1 MTFAA
6 FPLPFILAL
15 MGVVSA
21 LVIGVYLLRR
31 TPRPIVV
38 SNVDFWL
45 KAAQKAKPRLL
56 ASLRIP
62 LIALL
67 VSLLCALAMVALIG
81 DPRFGAGVR
90 GTTVIVIDAGHSMGA
105 EGRDGTRRIDQ
116 ATLEVERWVERS
128 TIAGEVAIVR
138 AGVRPS
144 VLLPLTEHG
153 GDLDRAL
160 RGLVTDDAPSDI
172 EAAVALADAIVIARS
187 EAVRGASNSDGAIAL
202 GQILLVTDQTFEGAA
217 RAPVVTLPVGART
230 DTVGIVGFAARRVPE
245 AVGEYA
251 VRLEVEN
258 FSTHEAR
265 LRAHVVDGD
274 VSLLDE
280 RVTLA
285 PRERHALQAGGFSS
299 RGAELHATLESIT
312 IEGSE
317 DGFTHDDEGVALV
330 PALDAT
336 RVLLVT
342 AGDRY
347 LEAALQSHPGLDVVV
362 MTTAQLAAETTQSLA
377 RFHAL
382 VLHRTSL
389 PAGVEHRAVLAF
401 APTAS
406 AQFGLDDALRAP
418 LITGSLASHPALQS
432 VRFDDVRVSQARA
445 FAERPGD
452 QVLVRSR
459 EHVLAFARQ
468 ERRGRVIG
476 FGFDTTG
483 TDLVTREAF
492 PLLVHDAL
500 RWTADRLER
509 NPIPAPVGGTLVA
522 EAGED
527 ITGPDG
533 ETIATGELPVIT
545 QQGLYRIGDRAQA
558 FSASRHAGP
567 LSGRATGGRFL
578 AASQLPPLAVI
589 IALALIFVMLA
600 EWALLHRGRL
610 G

>member
-6 FPLPFILAL
+6 FTLPFILAL
-15 MGVVSA
+15 MGMVSA

-31 TPRPIVV
+31 TPRPVVV
-38 SNVDFWL
+38 SNIDFWL
-45 KAAQKAKPRLL
+45 KAAQKAKPRFL

-67 VSLLCALAMVALIG
+67 VSLLVALAMVALIG

-90 GTTVIVIDAGHSMGA
+90 GTTVIVIDSGRSMGA
-105 EGRDGTRRIDQ
+105 EGQNGERRIDQ

-160 RGLVTDDAPSDI
+160 RGLTTDDAPSDI
-172 EAAVALADAIVIARS
+172 EAAVALADAIVVARS
-187 EAVRGASNSDGAIAL
+187 EAVRGAGNSNGAVAL

-265 LRAHVVDGD
+265 LRAHVMDGE

-299 RGAELHATLESIT
+299 RGAELHATLEGIT

-317 DGFTHDDEGVALV
+317 DGFAHDNEGVALV

-342 AGDRY
+342 DGDRY

-362 MTTAQLAAETTQSLA
+362 MTTAQLTLETTQSLA

-401 APTAS
+401 APTTS

-418 LITGSLASHPALQS
+418 VITGSLASHPALQS

-445 FAERPGD
+445 FADRPGD
-452 QVLVRSR
+452 QVLVRSL

-500 RWTADRLER
+500 RWTADRVER

-522 EAGED
+522 EAGEN

-533 ETIATGELPVIT
+533 ENIATGELPVIT

-589 IALALIFVMLA
+589 IALTLIFVMLA